1 MNLSKVVGWMALAI
15 MIFNFYLGTNSVA
28 LAKPVA
34 KETVETQTLEVI
46 NINKASSEE
55 LQKVRGIG
63 PSLAERIISYRDAN
77 GGFKSTEELKQVR
90 GIGDL
95 KFEKIKNQITM

>member
-1 MNLSKVVGWMALAI
+1 MNMGKLAGWMI
-15 MIFNFYLGTNSVA
+15 MATMISNVYFNTANLA
-28 LAKPVA
+28 LAKPA
-34 KETVETQTLEVI
+34 KEAVEPQALQTI

-63 PSLAERIISYRDAN
+63 PSLAERIISYREAN
-77 GGFKSTEELKQVR
+77 GGFKSTDELKQVR

-95 KFEKIKNQITM
+95 KFEKIKSQVTM

>member
-1 MNLSKVVGWMALAI
+1 MKMTKVAGWMIVATI
-15 MIFNFYLGTNSVA
+15 VSSFYFQTTHIA
-28 LAKPVA
+28 LAKPA
-34 KETVETQTLEVI
+34 KEEVQSQVTEVI
-46 NINKASSEE
+46 NINKASAEE

-63 PSLAERIISYRDAN
+63 PSLAERIISYREAN
-77 GGFKSTEELKQVR
+77 DGFKSTDELKQVR

>member
-1 MNLSKVVGWMALAI
+1 MVMAIVISNA
-15 MIFNFYLGTNSVA
+15 YLNTAQIA
-28 LAKPVA
+28 LAKPA
-34 KETVETQTLEVI
+34 GEAAESQTLEVI
-46 NINKASSEE
+46 NINKASSDD

-77 GGFKSTEELKQVR
+77 GGFKSTDELKQVR

-95 KFEKIKNQITM
+95 KFEKIKNQVTM

>member
-1 MNLSKVVGWMALAI
+1 MNMTKLAGWVVIAT
-15 MIFNFYLGTNSVA
+15 MITNVYFQTPNVA
-28 LAKPVA
+28 LAKPA
-34 KETVETQTLEVI
+34 KEVVESQSLEVI
-46 NINKASSEE
+46 SINKASSED
-55 LQKVRGIG
+55 LQKIRGIG

-95 KFEKIKNQITM
+95 KFEKIKSQVTM